1 MVKGIPT
8 ELWAFDVEWVPDV
21 ESGRRA
27 YGLPRSAPDE
37 AVLQT
42 MWERGGASADNPRRY
57 LKTVLCRVVSI
68 AAVIRRQI
76 DRNTVR
82 LDLRS
87 LPGDRDAA
95 TAEADLIN
103 RFLAGIGKA
112 RPQLVGFNSR
122 SADLMILLQRAMVH
136 RLVQPEFCRRPEK
149 PWDGADYFAKGND
162 AHLDLLELF
171 GGWGRA
177 TPSLHEFATCC
188 GIPGKAL
195 ANGATIVD
203 LWLAG
208 DVRTIVQYNE
218 CDALTTYL
226 LWLRAALLAGHLS
239 PTQLARE
246 EELLETLLLTRG
258 RQDGH
263 RHLFEYVER
272 WQALRGMSAA
282 TCAASVA

>member
-27 YGLPRSAPDE
+27 YGLPRSTPDG
-37 AVLQT
+37 AVIET
-42 MWERGGASADNPRRY
+42 MWERGGASADNPRPY

-95 TAEADLIN
+95 TTEADLIN
-103 RFLAGIGKA
+103 RFLTGIGKA

-188 GIPGKAL
+188 GIPGKTL

-258 RQDGH
+258 EQDGH
-263 RHLFEYVER
+263 EHLLEYVER

-282 TCAASVA
+282 TFAASVA